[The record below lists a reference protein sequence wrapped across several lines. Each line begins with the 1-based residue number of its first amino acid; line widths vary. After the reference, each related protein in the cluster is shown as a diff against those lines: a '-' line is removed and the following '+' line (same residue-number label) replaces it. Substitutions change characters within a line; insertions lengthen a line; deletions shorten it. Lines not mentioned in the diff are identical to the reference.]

1 MAVMVR
7 VLDLI
12 LHIRG
17 CRIIEKSCGYT
28 LQPHE
33 HQEWNEK
40 GKMDCTDV
48 LDSTNQ
54 RQCFGPS
61 AIELGG
67 GLRVRVQRR
76 VMYSGYS

>member
-17 CRIIEKSCGYT
+17 CRIIEKGCGYT

-40 GKMDCTDV
+40 GKMDCTDGRFG
-48 LDSTNQ
+48 LDQSETMFWALCN
-54 RQCFGPS
+54 
-61 AIELGG
+61 
-67 GLRVRVQRR
+67 
-76 VMYSGYS
+76 